1 MGIRYSGQA
10 DGTVGMKAMK
20 SDQSVCIPHR
30 QEHCKC
36 SHICEHYEVQP
47 QEHSVWTQGCMAE
60 GTPFGLVCM
69 SQRTRMLTYRFP
81 DQVSEGGVG
90 ACQLKAHSLVY
101 ATKSQPRGIM

>member
-1 MGIRYSGQA
+1 
-10 DGTVGMKAMK
+10 
-20 SDQSVCIPHR
+20 
-30 QEHCKC
+30 
-36 SHICEHYEVQP
+36 
-47 QEHSVWTQGCMAE
+47 MAE